1 MEDCTKLGETFQVSG
16 EPSCVYQLNQNLTFR
31 FNLIHIQFEMY
42 KGRCVFIVWTNV
54 YRSKL
59 SHVPSAVVEITRFA
73 LYLEQEK
80 RDRSAAP
87 VAVPPQSLRLLYQLS
102 EWHWTALRVNGLD
115 RPLLVG
121 GTALLTGYRFGS
133 PSNHTIYATYI
144 SLRWDIR
151 RVSSIWNRLLKLKLW
166 ISICTHDTWLKQRI
180 KFVSAFIIRIF

>member
-1 MEDCTKLGETFQVSG
+1 MEDCSKLGETFQASG
-16 EPSCVYQLNQNLTFR
+16 EPARVYQLNKNLTFR
-31 FNLIHIQFEMY
+31 FNVIHIQYEMQCLPFE
-42 KGRCVFIVWTNV
+42 
-54 YRSKL
+54 L
-59 SHVPSAVVEITRFA
+59 SRVPSAVVEITRFA

-133 PSNHTIYATYI
+133 PSNRTIYATYI
-144 SLRWDIR
+144 SLRWDIS
-151 RVSSIWNRLLKLKLW
+151 VSLCLIRSHRSEI
-166 ISICTHDTWLKQRI
+166 
-180 KFVSAFIIRIF
+180 VSLNLNYES